1 MTDYSNKKIII
12 PYHENAVLNID
23 DEFGKVIPYNII
35 TKKFVS
41 DMICLYG
48 WNYENSKMSPN
59 KEYVRLDPPNGFS
72 LDAFDLYE
80 IAHEFRDDG
89 NRFITLGKKLD
100 VEKVYS

>member
-1 MTDYSNKKIII
+1 MNDYSNKEIII
-12 PYHENAVLNID
+12 PYHENRVLNID

-41 DMICLYG
+41 DMICFYG

-59 KEYVRLDPPNGFS
+59 KEYVRLDPPKEFS

-80 IAHEFRDDG
+80 IESETRSNG
-89 NRFITLGKKLD
+89 ERYIKLGKKLD